1 MSERA
6 GGAVRALLGPQGHT
20 ADAGK
25 AGEWGCAYAAQEACW
40 HKSVQTS

>member
-6 GGAVRALLGPQGHT
+6 GGAPQGAA

-25 AGEWGCAYAAQEACW
+25 AGEWGCAYAAQEVCW
-40 HKSVQTS
+40 QKSV